1 MQLSRI
7 VRSLAGGF
15 FAEIVNKLVPLLI
28 LRYVVREIGIEGF
41 GLAQF
46 GYWLIDVAIAFVV
59 FGYTS
64 LAAIELGQ
72 NQGKP
77 DEQARIISEVL
88 GLKCL
93 HAVLATA
100 CLLAFV
106 WTVPSYTEYKTVVT
120 ALSFILLTSALDMSF
135 VHIGTS
141 RMLSLSVLT
150 ILVKLLSLGSILLWV
165 KGPDDLLTFALL
177 YFGANGVI
185 SASNFLLNVR
195 RFRLVRPEAAALRRR
210 FKASLPYAVTGCLS
224 LALDRY
230 DVFVVER
237 FLGAAGSGLYG
248 GPVRVAQALSNVI
261 GSIGMVFFSEVV
273 ATKDK
278 ESLTRH
284 VSLAIWALFALL
296 MPVVAGSLVT
306 GEGIVTLLLGP
317 DFQGN
322 GRVLSVLL
330 TGLLGQTLVNVFG
343 LSVLTFHRRAV
354 VINCILLAAT
364 AGGIPLAYALQL
376 KFGLLGIALATMTTR
391 LVSGTLMML
400 FARQYLAR
408 LPAREFLL
416 TAGPALVMLA
426 ALSFAPTFALV
437 PTLIVGGSVYAVVL
451 AALNMGKIRT
461 LTATLR
467 SRLA

>member
-28 LRYVVREIGIEGF
+28 LRFVVREIGIEGF

-46 GYWLIDVAIAFVV
+46 SYWLIDVAIAFVV

-64 LAAIELGQ
+64 LAAVELGQ
-72 NQGKP
+72 NQDKP
-77 DEQARIISEVL
+77 EVQARIISEVL

-93 HAVLATA
+93 HAALATV

-106 WTVPSYTEYKTVVT
+106 WTVPSYTEYKTIVT
-120 ALSFILLTSALDMSF
+120 SLSFILLTSALDMSF

-150 ILVKLLSLGSILLWV
+150 ILVKLLSLGSILLLV
-165 KGPDDLLTFALL
+165 DGPNDLLPFALL

-195 RFRLVRPEAAALRRR
+195 RFKLVWPEAAALKRR
-210 FKASLPYAVTGCLS
+210 FKASLPFAVTGCLS

-230 DVFVVER
+230 DVFVVEH
-237 FLGAAGSGLYG
+237 FLGPAGSGLYG
-248 GPVRVAQALSNVI
+248 GPVRIAQALANVL
-261 GSIGMVFFSEVV
+261 GSIGLVFFAEVV

-296 MPVVAGSLVT
+296 MPIVAGSLVT

-322 GRVLSVLL
+322 GQVLSVLL
-330 TGLLGQTLVNVFG
+330 TGLIGQTLVNVFG
-343 LSVLTFHRRAV
+343 LSVLMFHRRAV
-354 VINCILLAAT
+354 VINAILLVAT
-364 AGGIPLAYALQL
+364 AGGIPLAYALQV
-376 KFGLLGIALATMTTR
+376 KYGLLGIALATMTTR

-400 FARQYLAR
+400 FARQYLTR
-408 LPAREFLL
+408 LPAREVLL
-416 TAGPALVMLA
+416 TAGPALAMLGTLSVAPVHGPLPTMVVGGAIYALMLA
-426 ALSFAPTFALV
+426 ALNT
-437 PTLIVGGSVYAVVL
+437 
-451 AALNMGKIRT
+451 GKIRT
-461 LTATLR
+461 LKATLR
-467 SRLA
+467 RRLA